1 MLIVHILLKYIDSMT
16 MHCIIINNQDI
27 FYSSCFLH
35 ADRYLLGCMSINDI
49 LVKSEEHWVLERVFF
64 AFKAFL
70 KIDKL
75 HV

>member
-16 MHCIIINNQDI
+16 MHWIIINNQDI

-35 ADRYLLGCMSINDI
+35 ADTFW
-49 LVKSEEHWVLERVFF
+49 VAWVLMIYWLSQRNIEYLKKVFF

-75 HV
+75 

>member
-16 MHCIIINNQDI
+16 MHWIIINNQDI
-27 FYSSCFLH
+27 FYSSYFLH

-49 LVKSEEHWVLERVFF
+49 LVKSEEHWVLEDVFF

-75 HV
+75 